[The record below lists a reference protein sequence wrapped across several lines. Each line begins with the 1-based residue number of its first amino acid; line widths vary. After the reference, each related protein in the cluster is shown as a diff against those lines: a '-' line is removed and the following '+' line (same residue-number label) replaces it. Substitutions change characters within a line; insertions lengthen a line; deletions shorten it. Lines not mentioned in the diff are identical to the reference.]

1 MNEPKTDLTTIL
13 VVEEDA
19 RLREAISSA
28 VDDTNVHVIRVSN
41 GGQALNCLASTPV
54 DIVVSPL
61 RGSNTDG
68 ARLLSVARKREDDI
82 AVIFT
87 VEPNTLDTDTAVRL
101 MQDGAYDFLT
111 KPVHTDKLRA
121 IVQRVRREQALS
133 RENRTLHQ
141 QLTEESN
148 LLGFTGKS
156 AKMRAVNDRIIQ
168 LAASPNTTVL
178 ITGESGTGKELAAR
192 ALHYLSPRRQ
202 GPLVMFNCAA
212 FPDALVESELFG
224 HEKGSFTGASRR
236 RLGRFELADGGTLVL
251 DEIAEMNAA
260 VQAKLLRV
268 LETREFERL
277 GGEKPV
283 RVDVRI
289 VASTNRDLAQLV
301 AEGRFREDL
310 YHRLR
315 VGTVHLPPLRE
326 RVEDIPLLVKTF
338 IDHFSKT
345 TGREIRGITPAAL
358 RRLERHPWYGNVR
371 ELKNAIEAMVVLAQS
386 PTLDVD
392 DLPEWI
398 RASSEASE
406 TPTLPVAATPTAHV
420 RPGSNAEGKTP
431 IPVYVGM
438 TLEEIEREALRATLE
453 QTKGNKTLAA
463 KILNIGRRTLFRKIK
478 EYGL

>member
-1 MNEPKTDLTTIL
+1 MEPRTTIL

-28 VDDTNVHVIRVSN
+28 VDDEDVHVIRVRN
-41 GGQALNCLASTPV
+41 GAQAINCLTTTPV
-54 DIVVSPL
+54 DILIAPL
-61 RGSNTDG
+61 RAPGTDG
-68 ARLLSVARKREDDI
+68 AQLLSLCRRRDDDI

-87 VEPNTLDTDTAVRL
+87 VEPNTLDTDSAVRL
-101 MQDGAYDFLT
+101 MGNGAYDFLN

-121 IVQRVRREQALS
+121 IVQRVRREQTLS

-141 QLTEESN
+141 QLTDESL

-156 AKMRAVNDRIIQ
+156 AKMRAVCDRIMQ

-192 ALHYLSPRRQ
+192 ALHYHSPRRR
-202 GPLVMFNCAA
+202 GPFVVFNCAA
-212 FPDALVESELFG
+212 FPESLVESELFG
-224 HEKGSFTGASRR
+224 HERGSFTGASRR

-251 DEIAEMNAA
+251 DEVAEMNAS

-277 GGEKPV
+277 GGERPV

-289 VASTNRDLAQLV
+289 IAATNRDLAQLV

-326 RVEDIPLLVKTF
+326 RVEDIPLLVKAF
-338 IDHFSKT
+338 IDQFSRASGKT
-345 TGREIRGITPAAL
+345 ITGITPAAM
-358 RRLERHPWYGNVR
+358 RYLERQPWYGNVR
-371 ELKNAIEAMVVLAQS
+371 ELKNAVEAMVVLAQS

-398 RASSEASE
+398 RPSVGAIEVK
-406 TPTLPVAATPTAHV
+406 PVATPTAPSAH
-420 RPGSNAEGKTP
+420 GKVP

-438 TLEEIEREALRATLE
+438 TWEEIEREAIRATLE
-453 QTKGNKTLAA
+453 HTQGNKAAAA
-463 KILNIGRRTLFRKIK
+463 KILNIARRTLFRKLK
-478 EYGL
+478 EYQL